1 MRYAKIYSQLWATP
15 DFLCLST
22 EAKLGYMYLCS
33 CEHCNLIGYF
43 RLPLAYISADM
54 GIKVDAAVRV
64 VKELEA
70 AGFVRYNPDTSRI
83 LIRSYLKWNG
93 SSSPKNQQ
101 GMADLF
107 DQLPKDDLDV
117 DFLQNAEK
125 YCINEFFKQSK
136 RANSIQKQ
144 EIDTI
149 SKSDTNGIDTK
160 SQSDTDAT
168 DTVSIEYRTQK
179 QKQKQKQK
187 QEYSSLRSLA
197 PSCDDDAAPSAP
209 TTPQPDPS
217 QDVLLV
223 MPCTGA
229 GGKTWKVTRGY
240 LDGLRDTYPG
250 IDLMAECRKAKA
262 WLDANP
268 RRLKTYSGMKAFL
281 TSWFSRAQNRLGSC
295 LPYSQQ
301 RGTSSLP
308 DSVIHTEDAW
318 AGQKGGKISFGGS
331 R

>member
-93 SSSPKNQQ
+93 SSSQKNQQ

-179 QKQKQKQK
+179 QKQKQKQ
-187 QEYSSLRSLA
+187 EYSSLRSLA
-197 PSCDDDAAPSAP
+197 PSCAENVAPSAP
-209 TTPQPDPS
+209 ATPQSDDS
-217 QDVLLV
+217 HDVLLAL
-223 MPCTGA
+223 PCA
-229 GGKTWKVTRGY
+229 GGRTWAVTRGY
-240 LDGLRDTYPG
+240 LDEVKAAYPG
-250 IDLMAECRKAKA
+250 LDLIGECRRAKV

-268 RRLKTYSGMKAFL
+268 KKLKTYGGMKAFL
-281 TSWFSRAQNRLGSC
+281 ANWFTKAQNHPGIRYTQTSNGSA
-295 LPYSQQ
+295 
-301 RGTSSLP
+301 LP
-308 DSVIHTEDAW
+308 DSVVHPEQADRSQDVGKLNLF
-318 AGQKGGKISFGGS
+318 GQG

>member
-1 MRYAKIYSQLWATP
+1 MRYAKIYDQLWENQ
-15 DFLCLST
+15 DFIGLSI
-22 EAKLGYMYLCS
+22 EAKLGYTYLCS
-33 CEHCNLIGYF
+33 CTHCNQIGYF
-43 RLPLAYISADM
+43 RLPLAYIAADM
-54 GIKVDAAVRV
+54 GIKIDAATRV

-70 AGFVRYNPDTSRI
+70 AGFVRYNPDTSRM
-83 LIRSYLKWNG
+83 LICSYLKWNG
-93 SSSPKNQQ
+93 STSPKNVQ
-101 GMADLF
+101 GMADIF
-107 DQLPKDDLDV
+107 DQLPGDDLD
-117 DFLQNAEK
+117 AEFVRIVER
-125 YCINEFFKQSK
+125 YGIGEFFKRSK
-136 RANSIQKQ
+136 RACNINVQAGDTVSTGDASNNDTVQQPDGYPIDTVSVEYLTQKQ
-144 EIDTI
+144 E
-149 SKSDTNGIDTK
+149 
-160 SQSDTDAT
+160 
-168 DTVSIEYRTQK
+168 QK
-179 QKQKQKQK
+179 QE

-197 PSCDDDAAPSAP
+197 PSCDKNAAPSAP

-318 AGQKGGKISFGGS
+318 AGQKGGKISFGGDK
-331 R
+331 